1 MIVKSYTAPTVAAAL
16 KKIREE
22 MGGNAVVL
30 NTRICSDEDSGLI
43 EDRVEVTA
51 CIDETVADLRKLKKN
66 KTKDKT
72 PPKDTNSD
80 HHDNL
85 SDSQD
90 VESTNVSA
98 LSRIEKTLNHI
109 LNTHRTSEV
118 LQKIDERL
126 EFVFLNL
133 MDADIPVEIAHR
145 ICQDITDNIDSETNI
160 EQLAFDKLK
169 DELETVISDGIR
181 IQPGTKI
188 AFVGPSGAGKSS
200 VMAKFAAQLM
210 MQSGYKTKLVSLEN
224 MKATIEDNI
233 DMDDD
238 TFDLS
243 AISSAVSQDNPED
256 DTILLIDTPSI
267 SLGGNKSDLP
277 EKLNS
282 IRPNILFFI
291 FSACARSLDLIDSVN
306 LYESFAPSYLI
317 ATHLDETDRWGGI
330 FAMSEYLNTPVAFIT
345 DASGV
350 SGQLMTP
357 DPAIIAGRLLKIG

>member
-1 MIVKSYTAPTVAAAL
+1 MIIKSYTAPTAAAAL

-30 NTRICSDEDSGLI
+30 NTRICDDEDSGLV

-51 CIDETVADLRKLKKN
+51 CIDESIADLRKLGKKSI
-66 KTKDKT
+66 KDKA
-72 PPKDTNSD
+72 PSKDIKNYNSD
-80 HHDNL
+80 DL
-85 SDSQD
+85 SNSQD
-90 VESTNVSA
+90 IESNDVSA

-109 LNTHRTSEV
+109 LNTHRTLEV

-126 EFVFLNL
+126 QSVFLNL
-133 MDADIPVEIAHR
+133 IDADIPVEIAHR
-145 ICQDITDNIDSETNI
+145 ICQDITDSINSETNI
-160 EQLAFDKLK
+160 EQLTFDRLK
-169 DELETVISDGIR
+169 SELEMVISDGIK
-181 IQPGTKI
+181 IQPGIKI

-210 MQSGYKTKLVSLEN
+210 IQSGYKTRLVSLEN
-224 MKATIEDNI
+224 MKTTIENNTDR
-233 DMDDD
+233 DDD
-238 TFDLS
+238 IFDFS
-243 AISSAVSQDNPED
+243 AISSASTQDKPED

-267 SLGGNKSDLP
+267 SLGSNKSDLP

-282 IRPNILFFI
+282 VRPNILFFI

-306 LYESFAPSYLI
+306 LYESFTPSYLI

-330 FAMSEYLNTPVAFIT
+330 FAMAEYLNTPVAFIT
-345 DASGV
+345 DTPGA

-357 DPAIIAGRLLKIG
+357 DPAIITGRLLKTM